1 MQLLKANT
9 AVDVL
14 LGPFLDDGD
23 GNATEEGL
31 TIEDEHVLLSKNG
44 QALTAKAETTNAG
57 HDDLGYY
64 NCPLGTDDLDTEG
77 SLVICCHMSGALTVR
92 HEFMVL
98 AEAAYDSLF
107 AAKDAG
113 FMDVNIKSIGR
124 TDTQETEAT
133 NLEAA
138 CAAYSV
144 TRGLT
149 GTAVPAAAADAGGG
163 LLISDDGGWD
173 ADEISDAIIADAA
186 GANIAVDIIALKAE
200 TVEIVTD
207 TGTTIPGTI
216 TTAQND
222 LDIITGASGVVI
234 QDGTIV
240 ATSLGADCI
249 TNAKIADNALN
260 TEQFAADFLEATLI
274 ADDAI
279 VAANLATGAITA
291 DAFAADAIVAAT
303 LNTGAITA
311 DAFAADAIVAATLA
325 TGALSADAF
334 AADALVAATF
344 ATGAFT
350 ADAFAANAL
359 VAATFNADCLTA
371 AKIAA
376 DVHTEGAAAVWAAS
390 NSTLTKA
397 YSLIMEQIYQ
407 FLHNDMNITDA
418 TGAIALRN
426 LANDGDMATW
436 GITDDD
442 TTTARTDVVWA

>member
-14 LGPFLDDGD
+14 IGPFLDSTD
-23 GNATEEGL
+23 GNTTEEAL

-44 QALTAKAETTNAG
+44 QALAAKTDANDAG

-64 NCPLGTDDLDTEG
+64 NCPLDTTDTNTEG
-77 SLVICCHMSGALTVR
+77 TLVICVHMSGALTVR
-92 HEFMVL
+92 HEFMVM
-98 AEAAYDSLF
+98 AEAAWDSMF
-107 AAKDAG
+107 VAKDTG
-113 FMDVNIKSIGR
+113 FMDVNVKAVSE
-124 TDTQETEAT
+124 DTTAADNAEAFFDGTGYAGT
-133 NLEAA
+133 NNVIPT
-138 CAAYSV
+138 V
-144 TRGLT
+144 TTLT
-149 GTAVPAAAADAGGG
+149 GHTAQTGDSFAIVNGDHG
-163 LLISDDGGWD
+163 LVSIQDDV
-173 ADEISDAIIADAA
+173 DEI
-186 GANIAVDIIALKAE
+186 L
-200 TVEIVTD
+200 TD

-240 ATSLGADCI
+240 AASLGADCI
-249 TNAKIADNALN
+249 TAAK
-260 TEQFAADFLEATLI
+260 I

-279 VAANLATGAITA
+279 SSEHLNTGAITA

-303 LNTGAITA
+303 LATGALTA

-344 ATGAFT
+344 ATGCLT

-359 VAATFNADCLTA
+359 VAATFNADCITA
-371 AKIAA
+371 AKVAA
-376 DVHTEGAAAVWAAS
+376 DVHTEGATAVWASS

-418 TGAIALRN
+418 TGAVALRN

-436 GITDDD
+436 GITDND
-442 TTTARTDVVWA
+442 TTTARTDVVWS